1 METSPEFSRRSASLF
16 AVPVAWP
23 FQEKPEKPEKP
34 TCIGVPRRGFKQDL
48 KDFFVSKAKVNLLH
62 QKRGEKNTVFWSEVF
77 SAPQISKRKQ
87 FIQGFPYTNP
97 SKMPKYLWIF
107 FFLRKSMDFNDSK
120 KKVSGFEPQNS
131 GRAEGF

>member
-1 METSPEFSRRSASLF
+1 MAS
-16 AVPVAWP
+16 
-23 FQEKPEKPEKP
+23 KK
-34 TCIGVPRRGFKQDL
+34 
-48 KDFFVSKAKVNLLH
+48 
-62 QKRGEKNTVFWSEVF
+62 GEKKHSFLERSF

-97 SKMPKYLWIF
+97 SKMPKYLCF

-131 GRAEGF
+131 GRADGF

>member
-77 SAPQISKRKQ
+77 LHHKFRKENNSFRDFLTQIPVKCQSI
-87 FIQGFPYTNP
+87 FG
-97 SKMPKYLWIF
+97 F
-107 FFLRKSMDFNDSK
+107 FFLEKIY
-120 KKVSGFEPQNS
+120 GLQ
-131 GRAEGF
+131 